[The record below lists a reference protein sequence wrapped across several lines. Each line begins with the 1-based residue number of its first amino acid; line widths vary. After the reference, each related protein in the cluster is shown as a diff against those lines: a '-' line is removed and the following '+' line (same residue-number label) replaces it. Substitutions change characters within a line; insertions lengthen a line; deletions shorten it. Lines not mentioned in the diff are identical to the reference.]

1 MDKKFSF
8 SGIASNP
15 ASGINNIDLNVA
27 GADGSGM
34 SSDSSGVTKKEMI
47 ALLRKVV
54 QSENETLKEYKTDLE
69 EIIERIT
76 RPEYKKRV
84 SQIITAID
92 MAQDPRKR
100 TKDPSTGEYDPTAQ
114 QLAERMMSKLS
125 HLEHEEQHNNH
136 HTAGTKT
143 MSFNN
148 REAQVKKKKKTRGN
162 PFRVLMGKVGK
173 LLDHG
178 IEKKDIVRYLAKQKF
193 WGNETI
199 ERAVD
204 IVRDYNKK
212 KKKDTDK
219 FKETTDKEASSDKR
233 TVVAALDYDRQPD
246 FHKKSTG
253 ELIYRAC
260 FLLDVLET
268 DKDTVQPLDKPTV
281 GKKEAKAELAL
292 VKKALVDR
300 GLDQEELLLLGIG
313 K

>member
-100 TKDPSTGEYDPTAQ
+100 TKDPSTGQYDPTAQ

-125 HLEHEEQHNNH
+125 HLEHEEQNH

-212 KKKDTDK
+212 KKQDSDD
-219 FKETTDKEASSDKR
+219 DKEVKEEKKASTEVYVK
-233 TVVAALDYDRQPD
+233 TAGLDYDEEPNWEKR
-246 FHKKSTG
+246 STA
-253 ELIYRAC
+253 ELIYNAYYLDG
-260 FLLDVLET
+260 LLN
-268 DKDTVQPLDKPTV
+268 DKDAAS
-281 GKKEAKAELAL
+281 KEGASAEL
-292 VKKALVDR
+292 KKIKTELKKR
-300 GLDQEELLLLGIG
+300 GESLEDLDLG
-313 K
+313 

>member
-34 SSDSSGVTKKEMI
+34 SSDSNGVTKKEMI
-47 ALLRKVV
+47 SLLQKVV
-54 QSENETLKEYKTDLE
+54 HAENETVVELKSDLE

-100 TKDPSTGEYDPTAQ
+100 TKDPSTGQYDPTAQ
-114 QLAERMMSKLS
+114 ELASRMMRKLS
-125 HLEHEEQHNNH
+125 HLENEEEHKNQ
-136 HTAGTKT
+136 HTAGNKA

-212 KKKDTDK
+212 KKQDSED
-219 FKETTDKEASSDKR
+219 DKEVKEEKKEKKASSEVNTR
-233 TVVAALDYDRQPD
+233 TAGLDYNAKPD
-246 FHKKSTG
+246 IEKESTATLISRAFYLDDLLADKNAASKENAASELKKIKTELKKRG
-253 ELIYRAC
+253 ESLED
-260 FLLDVLET
+260 LD
-268 DKDTVQPLDKPTV
+268 
-281 GKKEAKAELAL
+281 
-292 VKKALVDR
+292 
-300 GLDQEELLLLGIG
+300 LG
-313 K
+313 

>member
-1 MDKKFSF
+1 MDKKFSY
-8 SGIASNP
+8 SGLASNP
-15 ASGINNIDLNVA
+15 ASGINNLDLNVV
-27 GADGSGM
+27 GADGAGVGQ
-34 SSDSSGVTKKEMI
+34 DSNGVTKKEMI
-47 ALLRKVV
+47 TLLQKVV
-54 QSENETLKEYKTDLE
+54 NSDSEKLREYKTDLE

-84 SQIITAID
+84 SQIINAID

-114 QLAERMMSKLS
+114 ELASRMMHKLS
-125 HLEHEEQHNNH
+125 HLENEEKHNNH
-136 HTAGTKT
+136 TAGNKA

-212 KKKDTDK
+212 KKSDSED
-219 FKETTDKEASSDKR
+219 DKEVKEEKKEKKASYESFVKIS
-233 TVVAALDYDRQPD
+233 ALDYDAKPD
-246 FHKKSTG
+246 VEKESTAT
-253 ELIYRAC
+253 LISRA
-260 FLLDVLET
+260 FYLDDLLA
-268 DKDTVQPLDKPTV
+268 DKDAASKEGASEQLKKIKTELKKRGESLEDLD
-281 GKKEAKAELAL
+281 
-292 VKKALVDR
+292 
-300 GLDQEELLLLGIG
+300 LG
-313 K
+313 

>member
-34 SSDSSGVTKKEMI
+34 SSESSGVTKKEMI
-47 ALLRKVV
+47 SLLRKVV
-54 QSENETLKEYKTDLE
+54 QSENETVSEYKSDLE

-100 TKDPSTGEYDPTAQ
+100 TKDPSTGQFDPTAQ
-114 QLAERMMSKLS
+114 QLAERMMNKLS
-125 HLEHEEQHNNH
+125 HLDHEEEQNH

-212 KKKDTDK
+212 KKKDSAD
-219 FKETTDKEASSDKR
+219 DKEVKEEKKASTEVNVK
-233 TVVAALDYDRQPD
+233 TAALDYDEEPNWEKR
-246 FHKKSTG
+246 STA
-253 ELIYRAC
+253 ELIYNAYY
-260 FLLDVLET
+260 LDGVLN
-268 DKDTVQPLDKPTV
+268 DKDAASKD
-281 GKKEAKAELAL
+281 GAAAEL
-292 VKKALVDR
+292 KKIKTELKKR
-300 GLDQEELLLLGIG
+300 GESLEELDLG
-313 K
+313 

>member
-47 ALLRKVV
+47 DLLRKVV
-54 QSENETLKEYKTDLE
+54 QSENATLREYKTDLE

-76 RPEYKKRV
+76 RPEYKRRV

-92 MAQDPRKR
+92 MAQDPKKR
-100 TKDPSTGEYDPTAQ
+100 TKDPSTGQYDPTAQ
-114 QLAERMMSKLS
+114 QLAERMMNKLS
-125 HLEHEEQHNNH
+125 HLDHEEEQNH

-193 WGNETI
+193 WTNETI
-199 ERAVD
+199 ERAID

-212 KKKDTDK
+212 KKQDSDDDK
-219 FKETTDKEASSDKR
+219 QVKEEKKEKK
-233 TVVAALDYDRQPD
+233 AAAETNLKTAGLDYDEEPVWEKR
-246 FHKKSTG
+246 STA
-253 ELIYRAC
+253 ELIYNAYYLDG
-260 FLLDVLET
+260 LLN
-268 DKDTVQPLDKPTV
+268 DKDAESKN
-281 GKKEAKAELAL
+281 GAAAEL
-292 VKKALVDR
+292 KKIKTELKKR
-300 GLDQEELLLLGIG
+300 GESLEELDLG
-313 K
+313 

>member
-47 ALLRKVV
+47 DLLRKVV
-54 QSENETLKEYKTDLE
+54 QSENATLREYKTDLE

-76 RPEYKKRV
+76 RPEYKRRV

-100 TKDPSTGEYDPTAQ
+100 TKDPSTGQYDPTAQ
-114 QLAERMMSKLS
+114 QLAERMMNKLS
-125 HLEHEEQHNNH
+125 HLDHEEEQNH

-212 KKKDTDK
+212 KKQDSDD
-219 FKETTDKEASSDKR
+219 DKEVKEEKKASTEVNVK
-233 TVVAALDYDRQPD
+233 TAALDYDEEPNWEKR
-246 FHKKSTG
+246 STA
-253 ELIYRAC
+253 ELIYNAYYLDG
-260 FLLDVLET
+260 LLN
-268 DKDTVQPLDKPTV
+268 DKDAAS
-281 GKKEAKAELAL
+281 KEGASAEL
-292 VKKALVDR
+292 KKIKTELKKR
-300 GLDQEELLLLGIG
+300 GESLEELDLG
-313 K
+313 

>member
-47 ALLRKVV
+47 DLLRKVV
-54 QSENETLKEYKTDLE
+54 QSENATLREYKTDLE

-76 RPEYKKRV
+76 RPEYKRRV

-100 TKDPSTGEYDPTAQ
+100 TKDPSTGQYDPTAQ
-114 QLAERMMSKLS
+114 QLAERMMNKLS
-125 HLEHEEQHNNH
+125 HLEHEEEQNH

-193 WGNETI
+193 WTNETI
-199 ERAVD
+199 ERAID

-212 KKKDTDK
+212 KKQDSDD
-219 FKETTDKEASSDKR
+219 DKEVKEEKKASTEVNVKTAGLNYDEDTNWEKR
-233 TVVAALDYDRQPD
+233 
-246 FHKKSTG
+246 STA
-253 ELIYRAC
+253 ELIYNAYYLDG
-260 FLLDVLET
+260 LLN
-268 DKDTVQPLDKPTV
+268 DKDSESKNGASAEL
-281 GKKEAKAELAL
+281 KKIKAEL
-292 VKKALVDR
+292 KKR
-300 GLDQEELLLLGIG
+300 GESLEDLDLG
-313 K
+313 

>member
-27 GADGSGM
+27 GADGAGM

-47 ALLRKVV
+47 ALLQKIVHA
-54 QSENETLKEYKTDLE
+54 ENGTIVELKSDLE

-92 MAQDPRKR
+92 MAQDPRKK
-100 TKDPSTGEYDPTAQ
+100 TKDPSTGQYDPTAQ
-114 QLAERMMSKLS
+114 ELASRMMRKLS
-125 HLEHEEQHNNH
+125 HLENEEEHKNQ
-136 HTAGTKT
+136 HTAGNKA

-212 KKKDTDK
+212 KKSDSED
-219 FKETTDKEASSDKR
+219 DKEVKEEKKEKKASYESFVKIS
-233 TVVAALDYDRQPD
+233 ALDYDAKPD
-246 FHKKSTG
+246 VEKESTATLISRAFYLDDLLADKNAASKENASTELKKIKTELKKRG
-253 ELIYRAC
+253 ESLED
-260 FLLDVLET
+260 LD
-268 DKDTVQPLDKPTV
+268 
-281 GKKEAKAELAL
+281 
-292 VKKALVDR
+292 
-300 GLDQEELLLLGIG
+300 LG
-313 K
+313 

>member
-34 SSDSSGVTKKEMI
+34 SSNSSGVTKKEMI
-47 ALLRKVV
+47 SLLRKVV
-54 QSENETLKEYKTDLE
+54 QSENETLKEYKSDLE

-100 TKDPSTGEYDPTAQ
+100 TKDPSTGQYDPTAQ
-114 QLAERMMSKLS
+114 QLAERMMNKLS
-125 HLEHEEQHNNH
+125 HLDHEEDQNQ

-193 WGNETI
+193 WTNETI

-212 KKKDTDK
+212 KKQDSDD
-219 FKETTDKEASSDKR
+219 DKEVKEEKKASTEVNVKTAGLNYDEDTNWEKR
-233 TVVAALDYDRQPD
+233 
-246 FHKKSTG
+246 STA
-253 ELIYRAC
+253 ELIYNAYYLDG
-260 FLLDVLET
+260 LLN
-268 DKDTVQPLDKPTV
+268 DKDSESKNGASAEL
-281 GKKEAKAELAL
+281 KKIKAEL
-292 VKKALVDR
+292 KKR
-300 GLDQEELLLLGIG
+300 GESLEDLDLG
-313 K
+313 

>member
-15 ASGINNIDLNVA
+15 ASGINNIDLNIA

-47 ALLRKVV
+47 SLLQKIVHA
-54 QSENETLKEYKTDLE
+54 ENDTLKEFKSDLE

-84 SQIITAID
+84 SQMITAID

-100 TKDPSTGEYDPTAQ
+100 TKDPSTGQYDPTAQ
-114 QLAERMMSKLS
+114 ELASRMMRKLS
-125 HLEHEEQHNNH
+125 HLENEEEHKNQ
-136 HTAGTKT
+136 HTAGNKA

-212 KKKDTDK
+212 KKNDSED
-219 FKETTDKEASSDKR
+219 DKEVKEEKKDKKASTEVNVK
-233 TVVAALDYDRQPD
+233 TAGLDYDAKPD
-246 FHKKSTG
+246 VEKESTATLISRAFYLDDLLADKNAASKETASTELKKIKTELKKRG
-253 ELIYRAC
+253 ESLED
-260 FLLDVLET
+260 LD
-268 DKDTVQPLDKPTV
+268 
-281 GKKEAKAELAL
+281 
-292 VKKALVDR
+292 
-300 GLDQEELLLLGIG
+300 LG
-313 K
+313 

>member
-47 ALLRKVV
+47 SLLQKIVHAENGTVV
-54 QSENETLKEYKTDLE
+54 ELKSDLE

-92 MAQDPRKR
+92 MAQDPRKK
-100 TKDPSTGEYDPTAQ
+100 TKDPSTGQYDPTAQ
-114 QLAERMMSKLS
+114 QLASRMMRKLS
-125 HLEHEEQHNNH
+125 HLENEEEHKNQ
-136 HTAGTKT
+136 HTAGNKT

-148 REAQVKKKKKTRGN
+148 REAQVKKKKKSRGN

-212 KKKDTDK
+212 KKNDSDD
-219 FKETTDKEASSDKR
+219 DKEVKEQKKEKKSSTESYVK
-233 TVVAALDYDRQPD
+233 TAGLDYDAKPD
-246 FHKKSTG
+246 VEKESTATLISRAFYLDDLLADKNAASKENASSELKKIKTELKKRG
-253 ELIYRAC
+253 ESLED
-260 FLLDVLET
+260 LD
-268 DKDTVQPLDKPTV
+268 
-281 GKKEAKAELAL
+281 
-292 VKKALVDR
+292 
-300 GLDQEELLLLGIG
+300 LG
-313 K
+313 

>member
-34 SSDSSGVTKKEMI
+34 SSESSGVTKKEMI
-47 ALLRKVV
+47 SLLRKVV
-54 QSENETLKEYKTDLE
+54 QSENETVSEYKSDLE

-100 TKDPSTGEYDPTAQ
+100 TKDPSTGRFDPTAQ
-114 QLAERMMSKLS
+114 QLAERMMNKLS
-125 HLEHEEQHNNH
+125 HLDQEEQNH

-212 KKKDTDK
+212 KKQDSNDDNEV
-219 FKETTDKEASSDKR
+219 KEEKKEKKASAESNVK
-233 TVVAALDYDRQPD
+233 TAGLDYDEETNWEKR
-246 FHKKSTG
+246 STA
-253 ELIYRAC
+253 ELIYNAYY
-260 FLLDVLET
+260 LDGVLN
-268 DKDTVQPLDKPTV
+268 DKDAASKD
-281 GKKEAKAELAL
+281 GAAAEL
-292 VKKALVDR
+292 KKIKTELKKR
-300 GLDQEELLLLGIG
+300 GESLEELDLG
-313 K
+313 

>member
-27 GADGSGM
+27 GADGAGM

-47 ALLRKVV
+47 TLLQKIVHAGN
-54 QSENETLKEYKTDLE
+54 ENLQECKTDLE
-69 EIIERIT
+69 EIIERVT
-76 RPEYKKRV
+76 RPEYKKRI
-84 SQIITAID
+84 SQIMTAID
-92 MAQDPRKR
+92 MAQDPRKK
-100 TKDPSTGEYDPTAQ
+100 TKDPSTGQYDPTAQ
-114 QLAERMMSKLS
+114 QLASRMMRKLS
-125 HLEHEEQHNNH
+125 HLENEEEHKNQ
-136 HTAGTKT
+136 HTAGNKT

-212 KKKDTDK
+212 KKNDGEDDKKVKEDKKDK
-219 FKETTDKEASSDKR
+219 KASTEVYIR
-233 TVVAALDYDRQPD
+233 TAGLDYDAETDWEKR
-246 FHKKSTG
+246 STA
-253 ELIYRAC
+253 ELIYNAYY
-260 FLLDVLET
+260 LDGVLE
-268 DKDTVQPLDKPTV
+268 DKTSAS
-281 GKKEAKAELAL
+281 KENASAEL
-292 VKKALVDR
+292 KKIKTELKKR
-300 GLDQEELLLLGIG
+300 GESLEDLDLG
-313 K
+313 

>member
-27 GADGSGM
+27 GADGAGM
-34 SSDSSGVTKKEMI
+34 SSDSNGVTKKEMI
-47 ALLRKVV
+47 SLLQKIVHAGNGNLG
-54 QSENETLKEYKTDLE
+54 ELKSDLE
-69 EIIERIT
+69 EIIERVT
-76 RPEYKKRV
+76 RPEYKKRI
-84 SQIITAID
+84 SQIMTAID
-92 MAQDPRKR
+92 MAQDPRKK
-100 TKDPSTGEYDPTAQ
+100 TKDPSTGQFDPTAQ
-114 QLAERMMSKLS
+114 ELASRMMRKLS
-125 HLEHEEQHNNH
+125 HLENEEEHKNQ
-136 HTAGTKT
+136 HTAGNKT

-212 KKKDTDK
+212 KKNDGEDDKKVKEYKKDK
-219 FKETTDKEASSDKR
+219 KASTEVYIR
-233 TVVAALDYDRQPD
+233 TAGLDYDAETDWEKR
-246 FHKKSTG
+246 STA
-253 ELIYRAC
+253 ELIYNAYY
-260 FLLDVLET
+260 LDGVLE
-268 DKDTVQPLDKPTV
+268 DKTSAS
-281 GKKEAKAELAL
+281 KENASAEL
-292 VKKALVDR
+292 KKIKTELKKR
-300 GLDQEELLLLGIG
+300 GESLEDLDLG
-313 K
+313 

>member
-47 ALLRKVV
+47 DLLRKVV
-54 QSENETLKEYKTDLE
+54 QSENATLREYKTDLE

-76 RPEYKKRV
+76 RPEYKRRV

-100 TKDPSTGEYDPTAQ
+100 TKDPSTGQYDPTAQ
-114 QLAERMMSKLS
+114 QLAERMMNKLS
-125 HLEHEEQHNNH
+125 HLEHEEEQNH

-212 KKKDTDK
+212 KKQDSDD
-219 FKETTDKEASSDKR
+219 DKEVKEEKKASTEVNVKI
-233 TVVAALDYDRQPD
+233 AALDYDEEPVWEKR
-246 FHKKSTG
+246 STA
-253 ELIYRAC
+253 ELIYNAYY
-260 FLLDVLET
+260 LDGVLN
-268 DKDTVQPLDKPTV
+268 DKDAASKD
-281 GKKEAKAELAL
+281 GAAAEL
-292 VKKALVDR
+292 KKIKTELKKR
-300 GLDQEELLLLGIG
+300 GESLEELDLG
-313 K
+313 

>member
-47 ALLRKVV
+47 SLLQKIV
-54 QSENETLKEYKTDLE
+54 QAENETLVECKTDLE

-84 SQIITAID
+84 SQILTAID
-92 MAQDPRKR
+92 MAQDPRKK
-100 TKDPSTGEYDPTAQ
+100 TKDPSTGQYDPTAQ
-114 QLAERMMSKLS
+114 ELASRMMEKLS
-125 HLEHEEQHNNH
+125 HLENEEEHKNQ
-136 HTAGTKT
+136 HTAGNKT

-178 IEKKDIVRYLAKQKF
+178 IEKKDIVRYLSKEGFFGKQ
-193 WGNETI
+193 TI

-204 IVRDYNKK
+204 IVKDYNKK
-212 KKKDTDK
+212 KKNDGED
-219 FKETTDKEASSDKR
+219 DKEVKEEKKDKKASTEVYVK
-233 TVVAALDYDRQPD
+233 TAGLDYDAETDWEKR
-246 FHKKSTG
+246 STG
-253 ELIYRAC
+253 ELIYSAYY
-260 FLLDVLET
+260 LDGVLE
-268 DKDTVQPLDKPTV
+268 DKNSSS
-281 GKKEAKAELAL
+281 KKNASAEL
-292 VKKALVDR
+292 KKIKTELKKR
-300 GLDQEELLLLGIG
+300 GESLEDIDLG
-313 K
+313 

>member
-15 ASGINNIDLNVA
+15 TSGINNLDLNVV
-27 GADGSGM
+27 GADGAGAGQ
-34 SSDSSGVTKKEMI
+34 DSNGVTKKEMI
-47 ALLRKVV
+47 ALLQKVTSSD
-54 QSENETLKEYKTDLE
+54 QNTLKEYKTDLE

-84 SQIITAID
+84 SQIINAID

-114 QLAERMMSKLS
+114 ELAERMMRKLS
-125 HLEHEEQHNNH
+125 HLENEEEHNN
-136 HTAGTKT
+136 HTAGTKA

-193 WGNETI
+193 WTNETI

-212 KKKDTDK
+212 KKQDSDD
-219 FKETTDKEASSDKR
+219 DKEIKEEKKASSNNVKVAGLNYDEKPDVEKESTATLISRAYYLEDLLADKNAASKENASSDLKKIKTELKKR
-233 TVVAALDYDRQPD
+233 GESLEDLD
-246 FHKKSTG
+246 
-253 ELIYRAC
+253 
-260 FLLDVLET
+260 LD
-268 DKDTVQPLDKPTV
+268 
-281 GKKEAKAELAL
+281 
-292 VKKALVDR
+292 
-300 GLDQEELLLLGIG
+300 
-313 K
+313 

>member
-1 MDKKFSF
+1 MDKKFSY
-8 SGIASNP
+8 SGLASNP
-15 ASGINNIDLNVA
+15 ASGINNLDLNVV
-27 GADGSGM
+27 GADGAGAGQ
-34 SSDSSGVTKKEMI
+34 DSNGVTKREMI
-47 ALLRKVV
+47 TLLQKVV
-54 QSENETLKEYKTDLE
+54 NSDNEKLREYKTDLE

-84 SQIITAID
+84 SQIINAID

-114 QLAERMMSKLS
+114 ELASRMMSKLS
-125 HLEHEEQHNNH
+125 HLENEEKHNNH
-136 HTAGTKT
+136 TAGNKA

-193 WGNETI
+193 WTNETI

-212 KKKDTDK
+212 KKQDSDADTEV
-219 FKETTDKEASSDKR
+219 KEEKKKASYESFVK
-233 TVVAALDYDRQPD
+233 VAGLDYDVKPD
-246 FHKKSTG
+246 VEKESTATLISRAFYLDDLLANKDAASKEGASEQLKK
-253 ELIYRAC
+253 I
-260 FLLDVLET
+260 
-268 DKDTVQPLDKPTV
+268 
-281 GKKEAKAELAL
+281 KAEL
-292 VKKALVDR
+292 KKR
-300 GLDQEELLLLGIG
+300 GESLEDLDLG
-313 K
+313 

>member
-34 SSDSSGVTKKEMI
+34 SSDSNGVTKKEMI
-47 ALLRKVV
+47 SLLQKVV
-54 QSENETLKEYKTDLE
+54 HAENGTVVELKSDLE

-92 MAQDPRKR
+92 MAQDPRKK
-100 TKDPSTGEYDPTAQ
+100 TKDPSTGKYDPTAQ
-114 QLAERMMSKLS
+114 ELASRMMRKLS
-125 HLEHEEQHNNH
+125 HLENEEEHKNQ
-136 HTAGTKT
+136 HTAGNKA

-212 KKKDTDK
+212 KKQDSED
-219 FKETTDKEASSDKR
+219 DKEEKKDKKASTEVYVK
-233 TVVAALDYDRQPD
+233 TAGLDYDAKTDWEKR
-246 FHKKSTG
+246 STA
-253 ELIYRAC
+253 ELIMNAYY
-260 FLLDVLET
+260 LDGVLE
-268 DKDTVQPLDKPTV
+268 DKNSAS
-281 GKKEAKAELAL
+281 KEDASAEL
-292 VKKALVDR
+292 KKIKTELKKR
-300 GLDQEELLLLGIG
+300 GESLEDLDLG
-313 K
+313 

>member
-47 ALLRKVV
+47 DLLRKVV
-54 QSENETLKEYKTDLE
+54 QSENSTLREYKTDLE

-76 RPEYKKRV
+76 RPEYKRRV

-100 TKDPSTGEYDPTAQ
+100 TKDPSTGQYDPTAQ
-114 QLAERMMSKLS
+114 QLAERMMNKLS
-125 HLEHEEQHNNH
+125 HLEHEEEQNH

-212 KKKDTDK
+212 KKQDSDD
-219 FKETTDKEASSDKR
+219 DKEVKEEKKASAEVNVK
-233 TVVAALDYDRQPD
+233 TAALDYDEEPNWEKR
-246 FHKKSTG
+246 STA
-253 ELIYRAC
+253 ELIYNAYY
-260 FLLDVLET
+260 LDGVLN
-268 DKDTVQPLDKPTV
+268 DKDAASKD
-281 GKKEAKAELAL
+281 GAAAEL
-292 VKKALVDR
+292 KKIKTELKKR
-300 GLDQEELLLLGIG
+300 GESLEELDLG
-313 K
+313 

>member
-34 SSDSSGVTKKEMI
+34 SSDSNGVTKKEMI
-47 ALLRKVV
+47 SLLQKVV
-54 QSENETLKEYKTDLE
+54 HAENETIVELKSDLE

-100 TKDPSTGEYDPTAQ
+100 TKDPSTGQYDPTAQ
-114 QLAERMMSKLS
+114 ELASRMMKKLS
-125 HLEHEEQHNNH
+125 HLENEEEHKNQ
-136 HTAGTKT
+136 HTAGNKA

-212 KKKDTDK
+212 KKQDGED
-219 FKETTDKEASSDKR
+219 DKEVKEEKKEKKASSEVNIK
-233 TVVAALDYDRQPD
+233 TAGLDYDAKPD
-246 FHKKSTG
+246 VEKESTATLISRAFYLDDLLADKNAASKENASSELKKIKTELKKRG
-253 ELIYRAC
+253 ESLED
-260 FLLDVLET
+260 LD
-268 DKDTVQPLDKPTV
+268 
-281 GKKEAKAELAL
+281 
-292 VKKALVDR
+292 
-300 GLDQEELLLLGIG
+300 LG
-313 K
+313 

>member
-27 GADGSGM
+27 GADGAGM

-47 ALLRKVV
+47 SLLQKVV
-54 QSENETLKEYKTDLE
+54 HAENGTLGECKTDLE
-69 EIIERIT
+69 EIIERVT
-76 RPEYKKRV
+76 RPEYKKRI

-92 MAQDPRKR
+92 MAQDPRKK
-100 TKDPSTGEYDPTAQ
+100 TKDPSTGQYDPTAQ
-114 QLAERMMSKLS
+114 ELASRMMRKLS
-125 HLEHEEQHNNH
+125 HLENEEEHKNQ
-136 HTAGTKT
+136 HTAGNKT

-212 KKKDTDK
+212 KKNDSED
-219 FKETTDKEASSDKR
+219 DKEIKEEKKDKKASTEVYIKI
-233 TVVAALDYDRQPD
+233 AGLDYDAETDWEKR
-246 FHKKSTG
+246 STA
-253 ELIYRAC
+253 ELIYNAYY
-260 FLLDVLET
+260 LDGVLE
-268 DKDTVQPLDKPTV
+268 DKDSASKENASAEFKKIKTELKKRGESLEDLD
-281 GKKEAKAELAL
+281 
-292 VKKALVDR
+292 
-300 GLDQEELLLLGIG
+300 LG
-313 K
+313 

>member
-47 ALLRKVV
+47 DLLRKVV
-54 QSENETLKEYKTDLE
+54 QSENSTLREYKTDLE

-76 RPEYKKRV
+76 RPEYKRRV

-100 TKDPSTGEYDPTAQ
+100 TKDPSTGQYDPTAQ
-114 QLAERMMSKLS
+114 QLAERMMNKLS
-125 HLEHEEQHNNH
+125 HLDQEEQNH

-212 KKKDTDK
+212 KKQDSDD
-219 FKETTDKEASSDKR
+219 DKEVKEEKKASTEVNVK
-233 TVVAALDYDRQPD
+233 TAALDYDEEPNWEKR
-246 FHKKSTG
+246 STA
-253 ELIYRAC
+253 ELIYNAYY
-260 FLLDVLET
+260 LDGVLN
-268 DKDTVQPLDKPTV
+268 DKDAASKD
-281 GKKEAKAELAL
+281 GAAAEL
-292 VKKALVDR
+292 KKIKTELKKR
-300 GLDQEELLLLGIG
+300 GESLEELDLG
-313 K
+313 

>member
-27 GADGSGM
+27 GADGAGM

-47 ALLRKVV
+47 TLLQKIVHAGN
-54 QSENETLKEYKTDLE
+54 ENLQVCKTDLE
-69 EIIERIT
+69 EIIERVT
-76 RPEYKKRV
+76 RPEYKKRI
-84 SQIITAID
+84 SQIMTAID
-92 MAQDPRKR
+92 MAQDPRKK
-100 TKDPSTGEYDPTAQ
+100 TKDPSTGQYDPTAQ
-114 QLAERMMSKLS
+114 QLASRMMRKLS
-125 HLEHEEQHNNH
+125 HLENEEEHKNQ
-136 HTAGTKT
+136 HTAGNKT

-212 KKKDTDK
+212 KKNDGEDDKKVKEDKKDK
-219 FKETTDKEASSDKR
+219 KASTEVYIR
-233 TVVAALDYDRQPD
+233 TAGLDYDAETDWEKR
-246 FHKKSTG
+246 STA
-253 ELIYRAC
+253 ELIYNAYY
-260 FLLDVLET
+260 LDGVLE
-268 DKDTVQPLDKPTV
+268 DKTSAS
-281 GKKEAKAELAL
+281 KENASAEL
-292 VKKALVDR
+292 KKIKTELKKR
-300 GLDQEELLLLGIG
+300 GERLEDLDLG
-313 K
+313 

>member
-1 MDKKFSF
+1 MDKKFSY
-8 SGIASNP
+8 SGLASNP
-15 ASGINNIDLNVA
+15 ASGINNLDLNVV
-27 GADGSGM
+27 GADGAGAGQ
-34 SSDSSGVTKKEMI
+34 DSNGVTKREMI
-47 ALLRKVV
+47 TLLQKVV
-54 QSENETLKEYKTDLE
+54 NSDNEKLREYKTDLE

-84 SQIITAID
+84 SQIINAID

-114 QLAERMMSKLS
+114 QLASRMMSKLS
-125 HLEHEEQHNNH
+125 HLENEEKHNNH
-136 HTAGTKT
+136 TAGNKA

-193 WGNETI
+193 WTNETI

-212 KKKDTDK
+212 KKQDSDADTEV
-219 FKETTDKEASSDKR
+219 KEEKKKASYESFVK
-233 TVVAALDYDRQPD
+233 VAGLDYDAKPD
-246 FHKKSTG
+246 VEKESTAT
-253 ELIYRAC
+253 LISRA
-260 FLLDVLET
+260 FYLDDLLA
-268 DKDTVQPLDKPTV
+268 DKDAASKEGASEQL
-281 GKKEAKAELAL
+281 KKIKAEL
-292 VKKALVDR
+292 KKR
-300 GLDQEELLLLGIG
+300 GESLEDLDLG
-313 K
+313 

>member
-34 SSDSSGVTKKEMI
+34 SSESSGVTKKEMI
-47 ALLRKVV
+47 SLLRKVV
-54 QSENETLKEYKTDLE
+54 QSENETLREYKSDLE

-92 MAQDPRKR
+92 MAQDPRKK
-100 TKDPSTGEYDPTAQ
+100 TKDPSTGQYDPTAQ
-114 QLAERMMSKLS
+114 QLAERMMNKLS
-125 HLEHEEQHNNH
+125 HLEHEEEQNH

-212 KKKDTDK
+212 KKQDSDD
-219 FKETTDKEASSDKR
+219 DKEVKEEKKASAEVNVK
-233 TVVAALDYDRQPD
+233 TAALDYDEEPNWEKR
-246 FHKKSTG
+246 STA
-253 ELIYRAC
+253 ELIYNAYY
-260 FLLDVLET
+260 LDGVLN
-268 DKDTVQPLDKPTV
+268 DKDAASKD
-281 GKKEAKAELAL
+281 GAAAEL
-292 VKKALVDR
+292 KKIKTELKKR
-300 GLDQEELLLLGIG
+300 GESLEELDLG
-313 K
+313 

>member
-34 SSDSSGVTKKEMI
+34 GSDSSGVTKKEMI

-54 QSENETLKEYKTDLE
+54 QSENETLKEYKSDLE

-114 QLAERMMSKLS
+114 QLAERMMNKLS
-125 HLEHEEQHNNH
+125 HLEHEENQDNH

-212 KKKDTDK
+212 KKQDSND
-219 FKETTDKEASSDKR
+219 DKEVKEEKKASAEVNVK
-233 TVVAALDYDRQPD
+233 TAGLDYDEEPNWEKR
-246 FHKKSTG
+246 STA
-253 ELIYRAC
+253 ELIYNAYYLDG
-260 FLLDVLET
+260 LLN
-268 DKDTVQPLDKPTV
+268 DKDAES
-281 GKKEAKAELAL
+281 KEGASAEL
-292 VKKALVDR
+292 KKIKTELKKR
-300 GLDQEELLLLGIG
+300 GESLEELDLG
-313 K
+313 

>member
-34 SSDSSGVTKKEMI
+34 GSDSSGVTKKEMI

-54 QSENETLKEYKTDLE
+54 QSENETLKEYKSDLE

-100 TKDPSTGEYDPTAQ
+100 TKDPSTGEFDPTAQ
-114 QLAERMMSKLS
+114 QLAERMMNKLS
-125 HLEHEEQHNNH
+125 HLEHEENQDNH

-212 KKKDTDK
+212 KKQDSND
-219 FKETTDKEASSDKR
+219 DKEVKEEKKASAEVNVK
-233 TVVAALDYDRQPD
+233 TAGLDYDEETNWEKR
-246 FHKKSTG
+246 STA
-253 ELIYRAC
+253 ELIYNAYYLDG
-260 FLLDVLET
+260 LLD
-268 DKDTVQPLDKPTV
+268 DKDAAS
-281 GKKEAKAELAL
+281 KEGASAEL
-292 VKKALVDR
+292 KKIKTELKKR
-300 GLDQEELLLLGIG
+300 GESLEELDLG
-313 K
+313 

>member
-34 SSDSSGVTKKEMI
+34 SSDSNGVTKKEMI
-47 ALLRKVV
+47 SLLQKIVHAGN
-54 QSENETLKEYKTDLE
+54 ENLKEYKTDLE

-100 TKDPSTGEYDPTAQ
+100 TKDPSTGQYDPTPQ
-114 QLAERMMSKLS
+114 ELASRMMRKLS
-125 HLEHEEQHNNH
+125 HLENEEKHKNQ
-136 HTAGTKT
+136 HTAGNKA

-193 WGNETI
+193 WTNETI

-212 KKKDTDK
+212 KKQDSDADTEV
-219 FKETTDKEASSDKR
+219 KEEKKKASYESFVK
-233 TVVAALDYDRQPD
+233 VAGLDYDAKPD
-246 FHKKSTG
+246 VEKESTAT
-253 ELIYRAC
+253 LISRA
-260 FLLDVLET
+260 FYLDDLLA
-268 DKDTVQPLDKPTV
+268 DKDAASKEGASEQL
-281 GKKEAKAELAL
+281 KKIKAEL
-292 VKKALVDR
+292 KKR
-300 GLDQEELLLLGIG
+300 GESLEDLDLG
-313 K
+313 

>member
-1 MDKKFSF
+1 MDKKFSY

-27 GADGSGM
+27 GADGAGVGQ
-34 SSDSSGVTKKEMI
+34 DSNGVTKKEMI
-47 ALLRKVV
+47 LLLQKVV
-54 QSENETLKEYKTDLE
+54 NSDNNNLKEYKTDLE
-69 EIIERIT
+69 EILERIT

-84 SQIITAID
+84 SQIINAID

-114 QLAERMMSKLS
+114 ELASRMMRKLS
-125 HLEHEEQHNNH
+125 HLENEEKHNNH
-136 HTAGTKT
+136 TAGNKA

-212 KKKDTDK
+212 KKQDSDD
-219 FKETTDKEASSDKR
+219 DKEVKEEKKDKKASTIINIK
-233 TVVAALDYDRQPD
+233 TAGLDYDAKPD
-246 FHKKSTG
+246 VEKESTAT
-253 ELIYRAC
+253 LLSRA
-260 FLLDVLET
+260 FYLDDLLA
-268 DKDTVQPLDKPTV
+268 DKDAASKEGAASEL
-281 GKKEAKAELAL
+281 KKIKAEL
-292 VKKALVDR
+292 KKR
-300 GLDQEELLLLGIG
+300 GESLEDLDLG
-313 K
+313 

>member
-47 ALLRKVV
+47 ELLRKVV

-125 HLEHEEQHNNH
+125 HLEHEEQNH

-212 KKKDTDK
+212 KKQDSDD
-219 FKETTDKEASSDKR
+219 DKEVKEEKKASTEVYVK
-233 TVVAALDYDRQPD
+233 TAGLDYDEEPNWEKR
-246 FHKKSTG
+246 STA
-253 ELIYRAC
+253 ELIYNAYYLDG
-260 FLLDVLET
+260 LLN
-268 DKDTVQPLDKPTV
+268 DKDAAS
-281 GKKEAKAELAL
+281 KEGASAEL
-292 VKKALVDR
+292 KKIKTELKKR
-300 GLDQEELLLLGIG
+300 GESLEDLDLG
-313 K
+313 

>member
-54 QSENETLKEYKTDLE
+54 QSENQTLKEYKSDLE

-114 QLAERMMSKLS
+114 QLAERMMNKLS

-212 KKKDTDK
+212 KKQDSDD
-219 FKETTDKEASSDKR
+219 DKEVKEEKKASTEVNVK
-233 TVVAALDYDRQPD
+233 TAGLDYDEEPNWEKR
-246 FHKKSTG
+246 STA
-253 ELIYRAC
+253 ELIYNAYYLDG
-260 FLLDVLET
+260 LLN
-268 DKDTVQPLDKPTV
+268 DKDAAS
-281 GKKEAKAELAL
+281 KEGASAEL
-292 VKKALVDR
+292 KKIKTELKKR
-300 GLDQEELLLLGIG
+300 GESLEELDLG
-313 K
+313 